1 MDVIDDTYF
10 ETAELFIPNN
20 KDLNAQPEGSPTA
33 QTNLTAIRKKYE
45 RELLLNAL
53 GVTLY
58 AQLVVALDDLGA
70 ADPKWDKLVTGSTY
84 VIDGKTYIWDGLR
97 GFLKQSLVAFY
108 AYSQYLVF
116 DELTYA
122 TVGVVKN
129 QSDTAVTADSTAKYV
144 RSFGS
149 FLEQYQGDL
158 YQFRRNYSSMYSGKG
173 YGNTCSAGKDYLG
186 YLDSI
191 ELYKQF
197 TRNVQA
203 SLWQYLNDSNEL
215 DPTAFPDFQFKIY
228 APYNRF
234 GI

>member
-1 MDVIDDTYF
+1 MGVIDNTYF
-10 ETAELFIPNN
+10 QRRELFIPNN
-20 KDLNAQPEGSPTA
+20 KDLSAQPVGTPTA
-33 QTNLTAIRKKYE
+33 QTELDAMIEKYE

-58 AQLVVALDDLGA
+58 TELVAALANIPGSDQ
-70 ADPKWDKLVTGSTY
+70 KWQDLVTGRTY
-84 VIDGKTYIWDGLR
+84 EVGGKNYIWDGLR
-97 GFLKQSLVAFY
+97 GFVKQSVVAFY
-108 AYSQYLVF
+108 VHSQYLVN
-116 DELTYA
+116 DELTYS
-122 TVGVVKN
+122 TVGVVQN
-129 QSDTAVTADSTAKYV
+129 QSDTAVTADYTSKYV
-144 RSFGS
+144 KSFGS
-149 FLEQYQGDL
+149 FIDQYQGDL
-158 YQFRRNYSSMYSGKG
+158 YQFRRKYSGVYGRG
-173 YGNTCSAGKDYLG
+173 YGNRCSAGKDYLG